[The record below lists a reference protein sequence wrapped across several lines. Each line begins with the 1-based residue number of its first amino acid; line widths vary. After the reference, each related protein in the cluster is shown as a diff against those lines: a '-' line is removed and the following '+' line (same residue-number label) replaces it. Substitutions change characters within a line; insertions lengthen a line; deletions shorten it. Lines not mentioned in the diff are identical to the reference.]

1 MRSRFLASLFVA
13 AVAAAYAAPAG
24 AEPGQWVEPPKKL
37 PHVQHGNP
45 THNLDFLFGAL
56 KVAPDDITAKAVEER
71 IWALWTASRS
81 DTITLLMSRV
91 QAATEAKDIDL
102 AITLLDAVI
111 KIKPKYVEAW
121 NRRATIY
128 YMKKDYGHALAT
140 VGERM
145 AVVFFHVVDGG
156 APVPGFHVFRLD
168 LDDGVKQRDR
178 EIDILCLGRGLHA
191 RHQQRDGVAARGGPQ
206 RPDAFLDRLGGYV
219 VGRDLERPEKE
230 IEIVRGV
237 AVLDMRQLFRRLD
250 PLPRL
255 GTDGR
260 GIDRRDG
267 CDK

>member
-37 PHVQHGNP
+37 PHVQYGNP

-128 YMKKDYGHALAT
+128 YMKKDYGRALADIRE
-140 VGERM
+140 VLRREPRHFGALSGLGMIMQDIGDDKQALEVYRRAL
-145 AVVFFHVVDGG
+145 AVYPRLQRIPDVVKTLQEK
-156 APVPGFHVFRLD
+156 V
-168 LDDGVKQRDR
+168 
-178 EIDILCLGRGLHA
+178 E
-191 RHQQRDGVAARGGPQ
+191 
-206 RPDAFLDRLGGYV
+206 
-219 VGRDLERPEKE
+219 GRD
-230 IEIVRGV
+230 I
-237 AVLDMRQLFRRLD
+237 
-250 PLPRL
+250 
-255 GTDGR
+255 
-260 GIDRRDG
+260 
-267 CDK
+267 